1 VLQVHLDKEH
11 HEEYIRVCEENGWKN
26 QLLSCKKPAEG
37 SVNLEQMLGL
47 QTQFCTPWSWQTFLE
62 YLVDFI
68 VMSDQVSMPLCDC
81 IYQANFTCSQSMLL
95 SVQNFVDFFYII
107 TKSSK
112 IVAACPDKPK

>member
-11 HEEYIRVCEENGWKN
+11 HEEYIWVYEENGWKN
-26 QLLSCKKPAEG
+26 QLLLCKKPAEG
-37 SVNLEQMLGL
+37 SVNSGQMLGL
-47 QTQFCTPWSWQTFLE
+47 QTQFHIPWSWQTFLE

-81 IYQANFTCSQSMLL
+81 IYQANFTCTWSMLL
-95 SVQNFVDFFYII
+95 SVWNFVDFFYII

-112 IVAACPDKPK
+112 IVAACPDEPK